1 MFKHFPKFIA
11 SNKAKVEKLE
21 NFDVGIEPTIQ
32 EGMEKL
38 VNETQKSLGEDSK
51 CKCFIDDGKQIRS
64 VVFWGNFKDKY
75 YNICNK

>member
-32 EGMEKL
+32 EGMEEL
-38 VNETQKSLGEDSK
+38 VNET
-51 CKCFIDDGKQIRS
+51 
-64 VVFWGNFKDKY
+64 
-75 YNICNK
+75 